1 MDVVGVY
8 VTPKTVSNSLMP
20 AEAYKDFKLVLIA
33 ESVEPNEEFVRKYVV
48 GESQSTAAFLTPDN
62 DVHVDRDM

>member
-1 MDVVGVY
+1 
-8 VTPKTVSNSLMP
+8 MP